1 MIWRIPDAAPVLRA
15 VLAALAAWA
24 GLAAPAAA
32 AEFHLYLL
40 CEGRVASRGVAHDA
54 QLHLALRDN
63 NMTALIQRSNLLP
76 VGERMR
82 YTASATA
89 YTMSYRTPVA
99 GSRLYT
105 DWFGTRLFVWMPDL
119 RRLAETRLTIDRQSA
134 ELRGELLNADGDTL
148 GQLRMQCEPRQ
159 ADDLPEPKF

>member
-1 MIWRIPDAAPVLRA
+1 MTRAHTLGFPRIGAKRELKFALESYWR
-15 VLAALAAWA
+15 
-24 GLAAPAAA
+24 GETTQ
-32 AEFHLYLL
+32 AELIAT
-40 CEGRVASRGVAHDA
+40 GKS
-54 QLHLALRDN
+54 LRDRHWQAQR
-63 NMTALIQRSNLLP
+63 TAGVNLLP

>member
-1 MIWRIPDAAPVLRA
+1 MSRRAAG
-15 VLAALAAWA
+15 AAAGLLA
-24 GLAAPAAA
+24 GLAGLVPPAGA

-54 QLHLALRDN
+54 KLHLALRDN

-82 YTASATA
+82 YTASETA
-89 YTMSYRTPVA
+89 YTMSYRTPAA
-99 GSRLYT
+99 GSRLHA
-105 DWFGTRLFVWMPDL
+105 DWFGTRIFVWMPDL

-148 GQLRMQCEPRQ
+148 GQLRMQCEPR
-159 ADDLPEPKF
+159 APEDLPPPRF